1 MAEQVELQIHAES
14 IFARLD
20 KDGNG
25 VIDKSEFREAFGD
38 RFVGGVVQSLL
49 DSKQMASWDLQR
61 EIVHAERQDQQ
72 TPGGL
77 QNILPTDVHSQVA
90 QVRTILPT
98 FASSVL
104 HYLSQAIQVYLTIEL
119 AGVTP

>member
-1 MAEQVELQIHAES
+1 MAEQVELQIHTES

-61 EIVHAERQDQQ
+61 EIVHAETQEQQ
-72 TPGGL
+72 TSSGL
-77 QNILPTDVHSQVA
+77 QNVLPTDVHSQVS
-90 QVRTILPT
+90 QVRTISLT
-98 FASSVL
+98 SASTVL
-104 HYLSQAIQVYLTIEL
+104 HYLSQAIQAYLTIEL
-119 AGVTP
+119 AGVNP